1 MNIFLYTIIFIMGA
15 FFGSFY
21 TLAVYRIPLG
31 QNIIYMHSYCP
42 KCNHKLGVLDLFPIL
57 SYIFLGGKC
66 RYCKNPIRIRYLILE
81 VLSGLVFVL
90 FALSLKINI
99 YNLEINN
106 LIYFIFGILY
116 MVSLFIIAGIDKEK
130 INIQK
135 SVLMYGLFVLLAYI
149 VYLYILNI
157 NIYRYV
163 IYLLIM
169 LILILTETMYL
180 KNRASSNYTLQIL
193 TLCTY
198 IGIFSGEINLLLTI
212 ILSIVSIGIR
222 EIILVFGKS
231 KKQKREEN
239 TNTEKLPIGF
249 YLCVSNIIVL
259 IIMNLLK

>member
-31 QNIIYMHSYCP
+31 QNIVYMHSYCP

-66 RYCKNPIRIRYLILE
+66 RYCKNPIRIRYLLLE
-81 VLSGLVFVL
+81 VLSGFVFVL
-90 FALSLKINI
+90 FAISLKIDI
-99 YNLEINN
+99 YNLNTN
-106 LIYFIFGILY
+106 SLIYFVFGILY
-116 MVSLFIIAGIDKEK
+116 IVSLFIIAGIDKEK

-135 SVLMYGLFVLLAYI
+135 SVLMYGLFVLLSYI
-149 VYLYILNI
+149 VYLYILNT

-169 LILILTETMYL
+169 LILILTETIYL
-180 KNRASSNYTLQIL
+180 KNRATGNYTLQIL

-198 IGIFSGEINLLLTI
+198 MGIFVGEINLLLTI
-212 ILSIVSIGIR
+212 IFAIVSIGIK
-222 EIILVFGKS
+222 EVLKIFFNTQ
-231 KKQKREEN
+231 KQKKVEN
-239 TNTEKLPIGF
+239 IKTQKLPIGF
-249 YLCVSNIIVL
+249 YLCISNIIVL
-259 IIMNLLK
+259 IFMNILK

>member
-1 MNIFLYTIIFIMGA
+1 MNIFLYSIIFIMGA

-42 KCNHKLGVLDLFPIL
+42 KCNHKLGILDLFPIL

-66 RYCKNPIRIRYLILE
+66 RYCKNPIRIRYLLLE

-90 FALSLKINI
+90 FALSLKIDI
-99 YNLEINN
+99 YNLDLNS
-106 LIYFIFGILY
+106 LIYFVFGILY

-135 SVLMYGLFVLLAYI
+135 SVLMYGLFVLFAYI

-163 IYLLIM
+163 IYLIIM
-169 LILILTETMYL
+169 LILILLETMHL
-180 KNRASSNYTLQIL
+180 KNKATSEYTLQIL

-198 IGIFSGEINLLLTI
+198 MGIFVGEVNLFLTI
-212 ILSIVSIGIR
+212 ILALESIGIK
-222 EIILVFGKS
+222 EIILMLKEK

-239 TNTEKLPIGF
+239 TKTYKLPIGF
-249 YLCVSNIIVL
+249 YLCVSNIIIL
-259 IIMNLLK
+259 IAMNLLK

>member
-21 TLAVYRIPLG
+21 TLAVYRIPLK
-31 QNIIYMHSYCP
+31 QNIINMHSYCP
-42 KCNHKLGVLDLFPIL
+42 KCNHKLGVFDLFPIL

-66 RYCKNPIRIRYLILE
+66 RYCKNKIRIRYLLLE

-90 FALSLKINI
+90 FAISLKIDV
-99 YNLEINN
+99 YNLDLNN
-106 LIYFIFGILY
+106 LIYFVFGILY

-135 SVLMYGLFVLLAYI
+135 SVLMYGLFVLLTYI
-149 VYLYILNI
+149 VYLYILKI

-163 IYLLIM
+163 IYLFLM
-169 LILILTETMYL
+169 LLFILVETIQL
-180 KNRASSNYTLQIL
+180 KNTASSNYTLQIL

-212 ILSIVSIGIR
+212 ILTIVSIGIK
-222 EIILVFGKS
+222 EIILVFKNT
-231 KKQKREEN
+231 KKQKKEEN
-239 TNTEKLPIGF
+239 TKTQKLPIGF
-249 YLCVSNIIVL
+249 YLCTSNIIVL
-259 IIMNLLK
+259 ILMNLLK

>member
-31 QNIIYMHSYCP
+31 QNILYMHSYCP

-66 RYCKNPIRIRYLILE
+66 RHCKNPIRIRYLLLE

-90 FALSLKINI
+90 FAISLKIDI
-99 YNLEINN
+99 YNLDTNS
-106 LIYFIFGILY
+106 LIYFVFGILY
-116 MVSLFIIAGIDKEK
+116 MVTLFIIAGIDKEK

-135 SVLMYGLFVLLAYI
+135 SVLMYGLFVLASYI

-169 LILILTETMYL
+169 LLLILIETIYL
-180 KNRASSNYTLQIL
+180 KNRATGNYTLQVL
-193 TLCTY
+193 TLCAY
-198 IGIFSGEINLLLTI
+198 MGIFVGEVNLLLTI
-212 ILSIVSIGIR
+212 VLSIVAIGLK
-222 EIILVFGKS
+222 EIIIALLKN

-239 TNTEKLPIGF
+239 TKTKKIPIGF

-259 IIMNLLK
+259 ITMNLLK

>member
-21 TLAVYRIPLG
+21 TLAVYRIPLK

-66 RYCKNPIRIRYLILE
+66 RYCKNPIRIRYLLLE

-90 FALSLKINI
+90 FAVSLKIDI
-99 YNLEINN
+99 YNLDLNS
-106 LIYFIFGILY
+106 LIYFVFGILY

-135 SVLMYGLFVLLAYI
+135 SVLMYGLFVLLTYI
-149 VYLYILNI
+149 VYLYILKI

-163 IYLLIM
+163 IYLFLM
-169 LILILTETMYL
+169 LLFILTETIQL
-180 KNRASSNYTLQIL
+180 KNTASSNYTLQIL
-193 TLCTY
+193 TLCLY
-198 IGIFSGEINLLLTI
+198 LGIFSGEINLILTI

-222 EIILVFGKS
+222 EIISVLAKR

-239 TNTEKLPIGF
+239 TKTEKLPIGF
-249 YLCVSNIIVL
+249 YLCVSNIIVM
-259 IIMNLLK
+259 IVMNLLK

>member
-42 KCNHKLGVLDLFPIL
+42 KCNHRLGVFDLFPIL

-66 RYCKNPIRIRYLILE
+66 RYCKNSIRIRYLILE
-81 VLSGLVFVL
+81 VMSGMVFVL
-90 FALSLKINI
+90 FAIALKINI
-99 YNLEINN
+99 YNLDVNN

-135 SVLMYGLFVLLAYI
+135 SVLMYGLFVLLGYI
-149 VYLYILNI
+149 VYLYILKY

-163 IYLLIM
+163 IYLFIM
-169 LILILTETMYL
+169 LLLILTETIYL

-198 IGIFSGEINLLLTI
+198 MCLFVGEVELLLTI
-212 ILSIVSIGIR
+212 ILAIVSIGIK
-222 EIILVFGKS
+222 EILVVFTKNR
-231 KKQKREEN
+231 KQKREEN
-239 TNTEKLPIGF
+239 TKTDKLPIGF
-249 YLCVSNIIVL
+249 YLSVSNIIVL
-259 IIMNLLK
+259 ITMTLLK